1 MCSAWRSAASGARKL
16 AGPDCAFADPAD
28 GAGHIPA
35 APRLNPV
42 PVESR
47 GFSLTDWPAACFES
61 VSNVV
66 ELEPEEPCM
75 NRIVVMSV
83 LGALGVVACAS
94 NPVPPA
100 KVTDTQASISAAE
113 AVGASNNPR
122 AALHM
127 KLAREQLQQGEAL
140 LRDGEEEEARLV
152 IDRARM
158 DAELAMALT
167 REEKARGQ
175 AKHSQDKLSAQS
187 GSR

>member
-1 MCSAWRSAASGARKL
+1 
-16 AGPDCAFADPAD
+16 
-28 GAGHIPA
+28 
-35 APRLNPV
+35 
-42 PVESR
+42 
-47 GFSLTDWPAACFES
+47 
-61 VSNVV
+61 
-66 ELEPEEPCM
+66 M
-75 NRIVVMSV
+75 NRNVVMSV
-83 LGALGVVACAS
+83 LGALSVVACAS
-94 NPVPPA
+94 NPLPPA
-100 KVTDTQASISAAE
+100 RVTDTQAAITAAE

-175 AKHSQDKLSAQS
+175 AKHSMEKLRAQ
-187 GSR
+187 GGQ